1 MTIPWLALRSLRDR
15 RLTSA
20 LTVATIGL
28 SVALIVGVI
37 NVQRSARAS
46 FAGVVS
52 GTDLI
57 VGPRGG
63 AVELLLYAVFHLG
76 SPTANLSYDAYR
88 RVAEHPAVAWTI
100 PLSLGDSHRGY
111 RVVATNED
119 FYARYRFHGD
129 QAVALRAG
137 RFPDGLWDV
146 AVGSAVADALGY
158 EIGQPIVVSHGLA
171 STGFLDHDDRPF
183 ELVGILAPT
192 GTPIDRSVF
201 VTLQGFEAMHLDW
214 QSGAP
219 PRPDEAT
226 PAEAIRA
233 EDLEIRSITAF
244 LLGTTSRIETL
255 QLQRELNTAEGEP
268 LTAVIPGVA
277 LAELWRVV
285 GYAEGALLVV
295 SVLVVTVGLLG
306 LLMTVFASLEARRRE
321 MAILR
326 ALGVGPRG
334 IVGLLVLEATL
345 LAVAGCALGIAAFYA
360 LLAGFQ
366 PVVQRELGLHVPLS
380 PLGAREWALLAAVV
394 VAAALAALLPALKA
408 YRTALHDGLV
418 VRS

>member
-20 LTVATIGL
+20 LTAATIGL
-28 SVALIVGVI
+28 SVALMIGVV
-37 NVQRSARAS
+37 NVQRSARES

-63 AVELLLYAVFHLG
+63 AIELLLYAVFRLG
-76 SPTANLSYDAYR
+76 SPTANLSYETYQ
-88 RVAEHPAVAWTI
+88 RVAAHPAVAWTI
-100 PLSLGDSHRGY
+100 PLMLGDSHHGY
-111 RVVATNED
+111 RVVGTNAD

-129 QAVALRAG
+129 QAVALREG

-146 AVGSAVADALGY
+146 AIGSAVADALGY
-158 EIGQPIVVSHGLA
+158 AVGQPIVVSHGLDA
-171 STGFLDHDDRPF
+171 AGFLGHDDRPF

-192 GTPIDRSVF
+192 GTPIDHSVYI
-201 VTLQGFEAMHLDW
+201 TLEGFEAMHLDW
-214 QSGAP
+214 HSGAP
-219 PRPDEAT
+219 PQPGEAT
-226 PAEAIRA
+226 PAEAIHA
-233 EDLEIRSITAF
+233 EDVPIRSLTAF

-255 QLQRELNTAEGEP
+255 HLQRELNTAAGEP

-285 GYAEGALLVV
+285 GYAEQALLVV
-295 SVLVVTVGLLG
+295 SVLVVAVGLLG
-306 LLMTVFASLEARRRE
+306 MVLTLLSSLEARRRE

-334 IVGLLVLEATL
+334 IVGLLALEATL
-345 LAVAGCALGIAAFYA
+345 LALAGCALGIALFYG

-366 PVVQRELGLHVPLS
+366 PIVRRELGLFVPLA
-380 PLGAREWALLAAVV
+380 PLGAREWGLMAAV
-394 VAAALAALLPALKA
+394 VAAASLSALAPAIKA

-418 VRS
+418 VRA